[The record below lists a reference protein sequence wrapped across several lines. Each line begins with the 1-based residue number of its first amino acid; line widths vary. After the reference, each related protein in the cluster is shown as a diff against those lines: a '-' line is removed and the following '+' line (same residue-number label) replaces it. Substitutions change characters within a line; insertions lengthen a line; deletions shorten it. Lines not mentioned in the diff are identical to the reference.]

1 MHAPKM
7 RIHVH
12 LTRNLAPQPLR
23 RRCSGVPAKRPE
35 HRAAT
40 RQHARR
46 VYHVNRFMPHPLA
59 RVAFI
64 HPDLGIGGAERLV
77 VDAAVQL
84 QAVGHD
90 VRIITSHFDPSHA
103 FEATTDGTLCVQLAK
118 TRIPRAIF
126 HMLHLPM
133 AILQQL
139 SLVAQV
145 VVAVHGKALHARAP
159 GLYARLS
166 SLPPCALPEV
176 FVVDQLPAAIPLLRL
191 LGARVLYYCHF
202 PDKEISNSLAEQRA
216 KEGASWAK
224 SVVRAA
230 YRLPLNLLEEVT
242 TAYADI
248 VVANSKFT
256 AARFVKTFPRLGIN
270 PSVVHPAVDLAAYE
284 PEHIKQGVAAL
295 EASGGQHAAAVRQ
308 VLRVAEQP
316 FLLSIN
322 RFEAKKN
329 VALALD
335 TYARVHRD
343 GLRLVLIGGY
353 DRRVRDN
360 IDTLSALETQAASL
374 GLKHVVVWPSGDVP
388 DVLDAQVV
396 FLPSFPGALLHALLA
411 SPNARALLY
420 TPTDEHFGIV
430 PLEAMAVGLPVL
442 ATDTGGPLET
452 VVDMSHASVG
462 TGFLRPADA
471 EKWAEAAAQILAW
484 DDATRKQVSSAARR
498 RVHDHFSVEALGRAM
513 SAQVELA
520 RASSKSG
527 GGSACYVLLLVL
539 VVLIAWVLV

>member
-1 MHAPKM
+1 
-7 RIHVH
+7 
-12 LTRNLAPQPLR
+12 
-23 RRCSGVPAKRPE
+23 
-35 HRAAT
+35 
-40 RQHARR
+40 
-46 VYHVNRFMPHPLA
+46 MPHPSA

-84 QAVGHD
+84 QAEGHN
-90 VRIITSHFDPSHA
+90 VRIITSHFDPGHA
-103 FEATTDGTLCVQLAK
+103 FEATTDGTLCVQLAE

-139 SLVAQV
+139 SLVWQV
-145 VVAVHGKALHARAP
+145 FIASHGKVLHARAP
-159 GLYARLS
+159 RFYSHLS
-166 SLPPCALPEV
+166 SLPPHELPEV

-216 KEGASWAK
+216 KEGTSWAK
-224 SVVRAA
+224 SVLRAA
-230 YRLPLNLLEEVT
+230 YRLPLDLLEEVT
-242 TAYADI
+242 TAYADV

-256 AARFVKTFPRLGIN
+256 AARFVRAFPRLGIY
-270 PSVVHPAVDLAAYE
+270 PSVVHPAVNLAAYD
-284 PEHIKQGVAAL
+284 PEHINKEVAAL
-295 EASGGQHAAAVRQ
+295 EAVGGEQATATKY
-308 VLRVAEQP
+308 VLRLTEQP

-335 TYARVHRD
+335 TYARVRRD

-353 DRRVRDN
+353 DLRVRDN
-360 IDTLSALETQAASL
+360 IDTLDALQRQAASL
-374 GLKHVVVWPSGDVP
+374 GLKCVVVWPSGDTP
-388 DVLDAQVV
+388 NVLDAHVV

-411 SPNARALLY
+411 SQSARALLY

-430 PLEAMAVGLPVL
+430 PLEAMAVGLPVV
-442 ATDTGGPLET
+442 ATNTGGPLET
-452 VVDMSHASVG
+452 VVDMGQAPTDG

-471 EKWAEAAAQILAW
+471 SQWADATAQILDW
-484 DDATRKQVSSAARR
+484 DHATRTQVSRAARK
-498 RVHDHFSVEALGRAM
+498 RVHDLFSVEALGRAM

-520 RASSKSG
+520 KASQSG
-527 GGSACYVLLLVL
+527 GMAIYVPLLLFIL
-539 VVLIAWVLV
+539 FIAWVVV